1 MNPIDTKIFSKP
13 WETPELTQI
22 NRTEMRSTTYPFSS
36 EENALTCDRTQSD
49 KVKFLNG
56 KWSFKL
62 FDKPESVPAEVFATD
77 FDSSAWD
84 LITIPANWTMEGYDK
99 PHYTNVQMPF
109 TNNYPFVPEEN
120 PTGVYRTTFE
130 STNKN
135 PRTVLHFDGCE
146 SCFYIYIN
154 GKSVGMS
161 KDSRLAAEFNISNF
175 VKEGTNSLAV
185 MVIRWSDA
193 SYIEDQ
199 DHWWMAG
206 IYRDVYVYEQPQTY
220 IENVYT
226 EATLSDDFKDGKLAI
241 FAKINET
248 VDASSQGNKGD
259 EAFFNL
265 EAQLFDADG
274 TAVLDSPISGKIS
287 NIFIESHGVITVK
300 ADIPNIKT
308 WSAEKPN
315 LYTLLVSLKKD
326 NGELL
331 ECTAFKLGFK
341 SVKIEDKQLLING
354 KPVLIKGVNRHD
366 HDPYHGKTVPVETMM
381 KDILLLKQFN
391 FNAVRTAHY
400 PNDPQWYDLCD
411 EYGIYILDEAN
422 IESHDNY
429 TTISRDNRWKN
440 AFFERGTRMVQRDR
454 NHACIFGWS
463 MGNESGYGE
472 NHVNIAK
479 WIRANDKTRIMHY
492 EGALRRNWRD
502 HDVMAQTEPP
512 ASALGNDFINPMYPH
527 YDNVTDIGKYSKDP
541 RPYIPCEYSH
551 AMGNANGNL
560 KEYWD
565 AIYKYHGLQ
574 GGFIWD
580 WVDQGLSKT
589 TDEGEEYWA
598 YGGDFGDFPNDVDFC
613 CNGLIT
619 PDRKPHPA
627 MFEFKKLVQ
636 PIKITA
642 TKENIAKGQ
651 FTITNTD
658 YFQISD
664 WLETEWCVEIE
675 GKSVACGKLD
685 SQSLAPQE
693 SATISIDLQKADMK
707 IGDEAFINFCCK
719 TVEAMPW
726 CEKGHIVSAEQF
738 KLSWEGT
745 EAPVR
750 ISTTNAT
757 LAIEETDALA
767 TIISSDG
774 TFAVTLNKAEGKLE
788 NIIVAGNAV
797 VTSGPEFNIWRG
809 ILDNDGVKG
818 KKEQW
823 NAEWKPLGNWTRAG
837 YKDITKTENS
847 VEVSEDNGSYII
859 DIKQR
864 FIGKDAEKGFD
875 VEQKYTVN
883 PNGVIN
889 VANRFNVDKDL
900 CDLPRLGV
908 KMTVAKEFTNL
919 SWYGLG
925 PQETYCDR
933 KYGAYTSLFSGTVA
947 EQYYPY
953 ILPQENG
960 NKEEVRWFSLIDSC
974 KTGIEFIAEEIC
986 SFSAQHFTPEDLTQ
1000 AYHTYEVNH
1009 HEDVTILL
1017 DYKQRGVGNSS
1028 CGPEAL
1034 EQYKLYPGDYK
1045 FNYSIVLLDKSEP
1058 KRFGI

>member
-1 MNPIDTKIFSKP
+1 MNLIDTKIFNKP

-36 EENALTCDRTQSD
+36 EDKALTFERTQSD
-49 KVKFLNG
+49 KVNFLNG

-62 FDKPESVPAEVFATD
+62 FDKPESVPADVFAAD

-84 LITIPANWTMEGYDK
+84 LITVPANWTMEGYDK

-109 TNNYPFVPEEN
+109 KNNYPFVPEEN

-130 STNKN
+130 ISKNN

-146 SCFYIYIN
+146 SCFYIYLN
-154 GKSVGMS
+154 GEFVGMS
-161 KDSRLAAEFNISNF
+161 KDSRLAAEFDISKF
-175 VKEGTNSLAV
+175 IKEGTNKLAV

-206 IYRDVYVYEQPQTY
+206 IYRDVYIYQQPQTY
-220 IENVYT
+220 IEDVYT
-226 EATLSDDFKDGKLAI
+226 EATLSDDYKDGKLAV

-248 VDASSQGNKGD
+248 VDASAQGNKGD
-259 EAFFNL
+259 EAFFIV
-265 EAQLFDADG
+265 EAQLFDKDG
-274 TAVLDSPISGKIS
+274 IKVVTLKDKVS
-287 NIFIESHGVITVK
+287 NIFIESHGELTLR
-300 ADIPNIKT
+300 ADVADIKT

-315 LYTLLVSLKKD
+315 LYKLLVLLKNDSGKI
-326 NGELL
+326 L
-331 ECTAFKLGFK
+331 ECTAFKIGFK
-341 SVKIEDKQLLING
+341 SVKIENKQLLLNG

-366 HDPYHGKTVPVETMM
+366 HDPYHGKAVPVEMMM

-391 FNAVRTAHY
+391 FNAVRTSHY

-411 EYGIYILDEAN
+411 EYGILILDEAN

-429 TTISRDNRWKN
+429 KTICRDNRWKN

-479 WIRANDKTRIMHY
+479 WIRANDKTRIVHY
-492 EGALRRNWRD
+492 EGALRRDWRNEE
-502 HDVMAQTEPP
+502 VMAKTTPP
-512 ASALGNDFINPMYPH
+512 SSAIGNDFIDPMYPH
-527 YDNVTDIGKYSKDP
+527 YDHVVAIGEKSKDP

-560 KEYWD
+560 KDYWD

-589 TDEGEEYWA
+589 TDDGVEYWA
-598 YGGDFGDFPNDVDFC
+598 YGGDFGDFPNDVNFC
-613 CNGLIT
+613 CNGLIS
-619 PDRKPHPA
+619 PDRNPHPA
-627 MFEFKKLVQ
+627 MYEFKKLVQ
-636 PIKITA
+636 PIKISA
-642 TKENIAKGQ
+642 TEEDIAKGR

-658 YFQISD
+658 YFQTSD
-664 WLETEWCVEIE
+664 WVETDWSIEVE
-675 GKSVACGKLD
+675 GKKVASGKLG
-685 SQSLAPQE
+685 SQSLEPQE
-693 SATISIDLQKADMK
+693 SKTVSVELEKPHMK
-707 IGDEAFINFCCK
+707 IGEEAFINFCCK
-719 TVEAMPW
+719 TVAAMPW
-726 CEKGHIVSAEQF
+726 CEKGHVVTTEQF
-738 KLSWEGT
+738 KLPWEG
-745 EAPVR
+745 
-750 ISTTNAT
+750 
-757 LAIEETDALA
+757 IETSSKVQVTDAKLQ
-767 TIISSDG
+767 IEDSKISSSDG
-774 TFAVTLNKAEGKLE
+774 RFSVNLNKKEGKLE
-788 NIIVAGNAV
+788 NITVDGRIVV
-797 VTSGPEFNIWRG
+797 ESGPEFNIWRG

-823 NAEWKPLGNWTRAG
+823 TAEWKPLGKWMRAG
-837 YKDITKTENS
+837 YKDLTKTENNI
-847 VEVSEDNGSYII
+847 EVSEKNGECVI

-864 FIGKDAEKGFD
+864 FLCKDSDKGFD
-875 VEQKYTVN
+875 FEQQYIIN

-889 VANRFNVDKDL
+889 VENRFNVDEDQP
-900 CDLPRLGV
+900 DLPRLGV

-919 SWYGLG
+919 LWYGLG

-933 KYGAYTSLFSGTVA
+933 KFGAYTSLFSGTVA

-960 NKEEVRWFSLIDSC
+960 NKEEVRWFSLIDSSN
-974 KTGIEFIAEEIC
+974 TGVEVVAEELC
-986 SFSAQHFTPEDLTQ
+986 SFSAQHFTPEDLTN
-1000 AYHTYEVNH
+1000 AYHTCELNHKDEVT
-1009 HEDVTILL
+1009 VLL
-1017 DYKQRGVGNSS
+1017 DYKQRGIGNSS
-1028 CGPEAL
+1028 CGPDAL
-1034 EQYKLYPGDYK
+1034 DKYKLFPGNYK
-1045 FNYSIVLLDKSEP
+1045 FNYSIVLLDKTKP
-1058 KRFGI
+1058 KRFSI